1 MTLEFATPWAL
12 ACLLLIP
19 ALAMLPRWANQQFRP
34 AGLTYA
40 SDKLI
45 SSTTSRRLRIA
56 PFIPAVRLFALA
68 LLIVAIARPQA
79 VEGQEVVTGE
89 GVDIAIALDI
99 SGSMDSL
106 DFQPRNRLEAA
117 KRVIDE
123 FVAERRHDRIGLVV
137 FARQAFIQSPPT
149 VDHDVLSLLL
159 SEVRLATDLG
169 IQDGTAIGLG
179 LASAANLLKD
189 SAAKGKVVVLLTD
202 GINNSGAIDP
212 TTAAMAA
219 KTLGMKVHTIGMGRP
234 GLVPVT
240 VRTRF
245 GEQTILQESE
255 LDEETLRRI
264 AATTDGRYFRATD
277 TEALR
282 EIYHEIN
289 RLEKSNFET
298 RVYSRYQE
306 LAGWLLV
313 PALMLLCLDLV
324 LRHTLFRRLP

>member
-1 MTLEFATPWAL
+1 MNIEFATPWVL

-19 ALAMLPRWANQQFRP
+19 ALVVLPRLAKGQFRP

-40 SDKLI
+40 SSMLVA
-45 SSTTSRRLRIA
+45 SNVSARLKAA
-56 PFIPAVRLFALA
+56 PFIPAIRLFALA
-68 LLIVAIARPQA
+68 LLIVALARPQI

-99 SGSMDSL
+99 SGSMESL

-117 KRVIDE
+117 KRVIDD

-137 FARQAFIQSPPT
+137 FASQAFVQSPPT
-149 VDHDVLSLLL
+149 VDHDVLSFLL
-159 SEVRLATDLG
+159 SEVRLATDLT
-169 IQDGTAIGLG
+169 IEDGTAIGSG

-189 SAAKGKVVVLLTD
+189 SNAKSKVIVLLTD
-202 GINNSGAIDP
+202 GVNNSGAIDP
-212 TTAAMAA
+212 STAALAA

-234 GLVPVT
+234 GLVPVV

-245 GEQTILQESE
+245 GEQTVLQESS
-255 LDEETLRRI
+255 LDEETLRQI
-264 AATTDGRYFRATD
+264 ADTTEGLYFRATNTD
-277 TEALR
+277 ALR
-282 EIYHEIN
+282 EIYDEIN

-298 RVYSRYQE
+298 RVYNRYQE
-306 LAGWLLV
+306 LAGWLLM
-313 PALMLLCLDLV
+313 PALALLCLDLV

>member
-12 ACLLLIP
+12 FFLLLIP
-19 ALAMLPRWANQQFRP
+19 ALAMLPRWAKERFRP
-34 AGLTYA
+34 AALSYA

-45 SSTTSRRLRIA
+45 ASPTSRRLKIA
-56 PFIPAVRLFALA
+56 PFIPAIRLFALA

-99 SGSMDSL
+99 SGSMESL

-123 FVAERRHDRIGLVV
+123 FVVERKHDRIGLVV

-159 SEVRLATDLG
+159 SEVRLATDLP
-169 IQDGTAIGLG
+169 IQDGTAIGMG

-189 SAAKGKVVVLLTD
+189 STAESKVIVLLTD
-202 GINNSGAIDP
+202 GVNNSGAIDP
-212 TTAAMAA
+212 STAALAA
-219 KTLGMKVHTIGMGRP
+219 KTLGMKVHTIGMGRL
-234 GLVPVT
+234 GLVPVP

-245 GEQTILQESE
+245 GQEIVLQESN
-255 LDEETLRRI
+255 LDEGALRLI
-264 AATTDGRYFRATD
+264 ADMTGGLYFRATD
-277 TEALR
+277 TDALR
-282 EIYHEIN
+282 EIYDEIN

-298 RVYSRYQE
+298 RVYNRYQE

-313 PALMLLCLDLV
+313 PVLALLCLDLV
-324 LRHTLFRRLP
+324 LRQTLFRRLP

>member
-12 ACLLLIP
+12 AFLLLIP

-34 AGLTYA
+34 AGLSYA

-45 SSTTSRRLRIA
+45 SPTTSRRLRIA
-56 PFIPAVRLFALA
+56 PFIPAIRLFALA
-68 LLIVAIARPQA
+68 LLIVAIARPQD

-99 SGSMDSL
+99 SGSMESL

-117 KRVIDE
+117 KQVIAE
-123 FVAERRHDRIGLVV
+123 FVAERKHDRIGLVV
-137 FARQAFIQSPPT
+137 FASQAFIQSPPT

-159 SEVRLATDLG
+159 SEVRLATDLP
-169 IQDGTAIGLG
+169 IQDGTAIGMG

-189 SAAKGKVVVLLTD
+189 STAKSKVVVLLTD
-202 GINNSGAIDP
+202 GVNNSGAIDP
-212 TTAAMAA
+212 STAALAA

-234 GLVPVT
+234 GLVPVP

-245 GEQTILQESE
+245 GEQIVLQESN
-255 LDEETLRRI
+255 LDEETLRQI
-264 AATTDGRYFRATD
+264 ADMTDGLYFRATD

-298 RVYSRYQE
+298 RVYNRYQE